1 MYCISNICGVTVSAL
16 YFGPCYELSCWLPVQ
31 HILISFT
38 FCPLTHCITAIERL
52 SVARNATGSSSMT
65 WFPFS
70 SNLLNINCGTLP
82 FHALNTAWKETHSLK
97 QTLKKI

>member
-1 MYCISNICGVTVSAL
+1 
-16 YFGPCYELSCWLPVQ
+16 
-31 HILISFT
+31 
-38 FCPLTHCITAIERL
+38 
-52 SVARNATGSSSMT
+52 MT